1 MRDLLRLA
9 ESCLTR
15 SRGHRRA
22 GHTSGH
28 TQNRTLSSTLSSTLP
43 RLFRVLPDNLERIGV
58 VGTGGGE
65 RADARLLERVP
76 TQVEGA

>member
-9 ESCLTR
+9 LHA
-15 SRGHRRA
+15 RGGIGVLGTQVDTHRM
-22 GHTSGH
+22 GLF
-28 TQNRTLSSTLSSTLP
+28 QDSSTTLPRLFP